1 LVASFEIRKKR
12 QSVAEEKEDVIMH
25 LGGREEEQQMITL
38 EPHRGANAN
47 TSAKLPAACQFG
59 MTDWDLL
66 PLCM

>member
-25 LGGREEEQQMITL
+25 LGGWEEEQQMITI

-47 TSAKLPAACQFG
+47 PPAKLPVSLG
-59 MTDWDLL
+59 
-66 PLCM
+66 